1 MYYKFFGL
9 KRNPF
14 DIHPDPKFLYL
25 SEKHREALSHL
36 SYCVMLQKPFLLL
49 TGDIGVG
56 KTTILNYFIA
66 SLRKKKNIIVV
77 PFFNPRL
84 SVKEFYTVLAS
95 ELKLPTIG
103 KKAVFLLN
111 FRQIL
116 QKLAQEGKTLVLII
130 DEGQAASIELLE
142 ELRLLSNLAE
152 GETSLVI
159 ILVGQPEIEKKLACE
174 ELYALKQRI
183 TYKYH
188 LGPFESPEDVSQYLI
203 TRILRAGSP
212 KTRLFNEEA
221 IEALYRYS
229 RGIPRLINILADHA
243 LLAAFLKEQTVVDA
257 QIIEES
263 AKEIDHILSHENNE
277 HLATDRK
284 ATPSSRSRQ
293 LILIFLILL
302 PIIIVLCWIFREK
315 IPFLEELFGQAY

>member
-9 KRNPF
+9 KKNPF
-14 DIHPDPKFLYL
+14 DIHPDPRFLYL

-152 GETSLVI
+152 SETSLVI

-263 AKEIDHILSHENNE
+263 AKEIDHVLSQENNE
-277 HLATDRK
+277 QLATERK
-284 ATPSSRSRQ
+284 AVSSSRSRQ

>member
-277 HLATDRK
+277 HLATDRE

>member
-263 AKEIDHILSHENNE
+263 AKEIDHILSHKNNE
-277 HLATDRK
+277 YLATERK